1 MTCHYMT
8 GKLHGMSVIPRASAV
23 GIAIVQPAILFVCA
37 AQQVDLLMLRSG
49 FAVNTDTVMLVE
61 VLVETRQDATC
72 TFMDFPLE
80 ALLMSLQVLSS
91 P

>member
-1 MTCHYMT
+1 MTD
-8 GKLHGMSVIPRASAV
+8 KLSAIPRANAI
-23 GIAIVQPAILFVCA
+23 GIAIVQPAMLFVCA
-37 AQQVDLLMLRSG
+37 AHQVDLLMLRSG

-72 TFMDFPLE
+72 TFMDFSVE
-80 ALLMSLQVLSS
+80 ALILSLQVLSS